1 MAVNHSLSI
10 SEWHKLSLEGAMLPV
25 RTVVG
30 GCSME
35 PLIRYNRDYVT
46 IIPRPESLAEGDIV
60 LFSDPY
66 QKRYVLHRVWTLENE
81 RVLTWGDNC
90 DRPDAWMTVN
100 DIWGKVILI
109 ERGKHKITPDA
120 QKGLL
125 YARLWHI
132 TGRAYRKLR
141 GTVSHIYHRIFTRN
155 HLI

>member
-1 MAVNHSLSI
+1 MAANHSLSV
-10 SEWHKLSLEGAMLPV
+10 SEWHKLSLEGTMLPV
-25 RTVVG
+25 RTLISG
-30 GCSME
+30 YSME

-46 IIPRPESLAEGDIV
+46 IIPLSESLAVGDIV

-120 QKGLL
+120 RKGLL
-125 YARLWHI
+125 FARFWHI
-132 TGRAYRKLR
+132 AGRAYRILR
-141 GTVSHIYHRIFTRN
+141 GTVSRVYHRIFTRN
-155 HLI
+155 N

>member
-1 MAVNHSLSI
+1 MAANHSLSV
-10 SEWHKLSLEGAMLPV
+10 SEWHKLSLEGTMLPV
-25 RTVVG
+25 RTLIRG
-30 GCSME
+30 YSME

-46 IIPRPESLAEGDIV
+46 VIPLSESLAEGDIV

-109 ERGKHKITPDA
+109 ERGKRKITPDA

>member
-1 MAVNHSLSI
+1 MAANHSLSV
-10 SEWHKLSLEGAMLPV
+10 SEWHKLALGGIKIPV
-25 RTVVG
+25 RTLIRG
-30 GCSME
+30 YSME

-46 IIPRPESLAEGDIV
+46 VIPLSESLAEGDIV
-60 LFSDPY
+60 LFSDHY

-132 TGRAYRKLR
+132 TGRAYRKSR

-155 HLI
+155 HLL

>member
-1 MAVNHSLSI
+1 MAANHSLSV
-10 SEWHKLSLEGAMLPV
+10 SEWHKLSLEGTMLPV
-25 RTVVG
+25 RTLISG
-30 GCSME
+30 YSME

-46 IIPRPESLAEGDIV
+46 VIPLSESLAEGDIV

-141 GTVSHIYHRIFTRN
+141 GTVSRVYHRIFTRN
-155 HLI
+155 NLI

>member
-1 MAVNHSLSI
+1 MAANHSLSV
-10 SEWHKLSLEGAMLPV
+10 SEWHKLSLEGTMLPV
-25 RTVVG
+25 RTLISG
-30 GCSME
+30 YSME

-46 IIPRPESLAEGDIV
+46 VIPLSESLAEGDIV

>member
-1 MAVNHSLSI
+1 MAANHSLSV
-10 SEWHKLSLEGAMLPV
+10 SEWHKLSLEGTMLPV
-25 RTVVG
+25 RTLISG
-30 GCSME
+30 YSME

-46 IIPRPESLAEGDIV
+46 VIPLSESLAEGDIV

-109 ERGKHKITPDA
+109 ERGNHKITPDA
-120 QKGLL
+120 RKGLL
-125 YARLWHI
+125 FARFWHI
-132 TGRAYRKLR
+132 AGRAYRILR
-141 GTVSHIYHRIFTRN
+141 GTVSRVYHRIFTRKN
-155 HLI
+155 

>member
-1 MAVNHSLSI
+1 MAANHSLSV
-10 SEWHKLSLEGAMLPV
+10 SEWHKLSLEGTMLPV
-25 RTVVG
+25 RTLIG
-30 GCSME
+30 GYSME

-46 IIPRPESLAEGDIV
+46 VIPLSESLAEGDIV

-125 YARLWHI
+125 YARFWHI
-132 TGRAYRKLR
+132 AGRAYRILR
-141 GTVSHIYHRIFTRN
+141 GTVSRVYHRIFTRN
-155 HLI
+155 NLI

>member
-1 MAVNHSLSI
+1 MAANHSLSV
-10 SEWHKLSLEGAMLPV
+10 SEWHNLSLEGTMLPV
-25 RTVVG
+25 RTLIKG
-30 GCSME
+30 YSME

-46 IIPRPESLAEGDIV
+46 VIPLSESLAEGDIV

-120 QKGLL
+120 RKGLL
-125 YARLWHI
+125 FARFWHI
-132 TGRAYRKLR
+132 AGRAYRILR
-141 GTVSHIYHRIFTRN
+141 GTVSRVYHRIFTRN
-155 HLI
+155 N

>member
-1 MAVNHSLSI
+1 MAAKHSLSV
-10 SEWHKLSLEGAMLPV
+10 SEWHRLSLEGTMLPV
-25 RTVVG
+25 RTLIG
-30 GCSME
+30 GYSME

-46 IIPRPESLAEGDIV
+46 IIPLSESLAVGDIV

-90 DRPDAWMTVN
+90 DSPDAWMTVN

-120 QKGLL
+120 RKGLL
-125 YARLWHI
+125 FARFWHI
-132 TGRAYRKLR
+132 TGRAYRILR
-141 GTVSHIYHRIFTRN
+141 GTVSRVYHRIFTRN
-155 HLI
+155 N

>member
-1 MAVNHSLSI
+1 MAANHSLSV
-10 SEWHKLSLEGAMLPV
+10 SEWHKLSLEGTMLPL
-25 RTVVG
+25 RTLIG
-30 GCSME
+30 GYSME

-46 IIPRPESLAEGDIV
+46 VIPLSESLAEGDIV

-109 ERGKHKITPDA
+109 ERGNHKITPDA
-120 QKGLL
+120 RKGLL
-125 YARLWHI
+125 FARFWHI
-132 TGRAYRKLR
+132 TGRAYRILR
-141 GTVSHIYHRIFTRN
+141 GTVSRVYHRIFTRN
-155 HLI
+155 N

>member
-1 MAVNHSLSI
+1 
-10 SEWHKLSLEGAMLPV
+10 
-25 RTVVG
+25 
-30 GCSME
+30 ME

-46 IIPRPESLAEGDIV
+46 VIPLAGSLAEGDIV

-120 QKGLL
+120 RKGLL
-125 YARLWHI
+125 FARFWHI
-132 TGRAYRKLR
+132 AGRAYRTLR
-141 GTVSHIYHRIFTRN
+141 GTVSRVYHRIFTRN
-155 HLI
+155 RR

>member
-1 MAVNHSLSI
+1 MAANHSLSV
-10 SEWHKLSLEGAMLPV
+10 SEWHKLSLEGTMLPV
-25 RTVVG
+25 RTLIG
-30 GCSME
+30 GYSME

-46 IIPRPESLAEGDIV
+46 VIPLSESLAEGDIV

>member
-1 MAVNHSLSI
+1 MAANHSLSV
-10 SEWHKLSLEGAMLPV
+10 SEWHKLSLEGTMLPV
-25 RTVVG
+25 RTLIG
-30 GCSME
+30 GYSME

-46 IIPRPESLAEGDIV
+46 IIPLSESLAVGDIV

-120 QKGLL
+120 RKGLL
-125 YARLWHI
+125 FARFWHI
-132 TGRAYRKLR
+132 AGRAYRILR
-141 GTVSHIYHRIFTRN
+141 GTVSRVYHRIFTRSRR
-155 HLI
+155 

>member
-1 MAVNHSLSI
+1 MAANHSLSV
-10 SEWHKLSLEGAMLPV
+10 SEWHKLSLEGTMFPV
-25 RTVVG
+25 RTLIG
-30 GCSME
+30 GYSME

-46 IIPRPESLAEGDIV
+46 VIPLAGSLAEGDIV

>member
-1 MAVNHSLSI
+1 MAANHSLSV
-10 SEWHKLSLEGAMLPV
+10 SEWHKLSLEGTMLPV
-25 RTVVG
+25 RTLIG
-30 GCSME
+30 GYSME

-46 IIPRPESLAEGDIV
+46 VIPLSESLAEGDIV

-109 ERGKHKITPDA
+109 ERGKRKITPDA